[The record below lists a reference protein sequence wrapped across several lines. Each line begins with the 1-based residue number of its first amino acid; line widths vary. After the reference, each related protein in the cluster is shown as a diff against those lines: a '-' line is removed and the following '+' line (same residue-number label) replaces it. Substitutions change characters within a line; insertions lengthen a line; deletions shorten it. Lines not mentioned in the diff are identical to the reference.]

1 MNRVV
6 YIYLEGEEDKNLVE
20 QLVKFWNYGKID
32 IKVLDGYTNL
42 SKRINEI
49 RSYNDSG
56 NSVLLI
62 LDADHSGSADKNN
75 GFDNKIKYLESFKQ
89 DYKIDFQYF
98 LFPNNKQDGTIEDFV
113 RDIAK
118 HKMLFDCWDNLW
130 SCVNEKSKE
139 APIKYSEAGKKS
151 MIYYYIECLF
161 GISKSEREKMK
172 LYRKKI
178 DFSDDK
184 WEIEK
189 SESARELKSFLD
201 KNIV

>member
-75 GFDNKIKYLESFKQ
+75 GFDNKIKYLESF
-89 DYKIDFQYF
+89 
-98 LFPNNKQDGTIEDFV
+98 
-113 RDIAK
+113 
-118 HKMLFDCWDNLW
+118 
-130 SCVNEKSKE
+130 
-139 APIKYSEAGKKS
+139 
-151 MIYYYIECLF
+151 
-161 GISKSEREKMK
+161 
-172 LYRKKI
+172 
-178 DFSDDK
+178 
-184 WEIEK
+184 
-189 SESARELKSFLD
+189 
-201 KNIV
+201 